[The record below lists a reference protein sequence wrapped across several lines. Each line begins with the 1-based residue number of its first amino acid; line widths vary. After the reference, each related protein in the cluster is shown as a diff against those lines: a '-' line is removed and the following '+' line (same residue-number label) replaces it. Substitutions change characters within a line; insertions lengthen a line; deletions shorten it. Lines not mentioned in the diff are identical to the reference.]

1 MKHTLAMFA
10 CLLTAAGFTSGIAR
24 AGVVID
30 EQVTTTQGST
40 PAVTHNRQLMVQG
53 HKEKMVSDRNVF
65 VIDLDKGTMM
75 LIDPNQKAYAE
86 MPFPPHGMSSN
97 PAQQLDLNFQKTGKS
112 SKVLDYGCQEYSGAG
127 KTAMAA
133 VSTSGCFSTSAPGA
147 AEFTEFTQAMGA
159 KLKNAKAMAGK
170 MPSGIPLTMDSTRTV
185 NAGFT
190 MPGLTPDQAVKLKE
204 MIAKQGPQTTKTV
217 VTKLE
222 TRDLPADTFS
232 APAGYERRGM
242 SGPGIPPAGGA
253 GPGANAGAPASGAKA
268 PE

>member
-1 MKHTLAMFA
+1 MKHTVAMIA
-10 CLLTAAGFTSGIAR
+10 CLLTLAGLSGIAR

-40 PAVTHNRQLMVQG
+40 PAVTHTRQLLVQG

-86 MPFPPHGMSSN
+86 MPFPPHGMSTN
-97 PAQQLDLNFQKTGKS
+97 PSQQLDLNFKKTGKS
-112 SKVLDYGCQEYSGAG
+112 SKVLDYGCEEYSGAG
-127 KTAMAA
+127 QTPMAS

-159 KLKNAKAMAGK
+159 KLKNSKAMAGK
-170 MPSGIPLTMDSTRTV
+170 MPNGIPLTMDSTRAM
-185 NAGFT
+185 NAGFSV
-190 MPGLTPDQAVKLKE
+190 PGMAPDQAAKLKE

-217 VTKLE
+217 VTKIA
-222 TRDLPADTFS
+222 TRDLPADTFT
-232 APAGYERRGM
+232 APAGYERRTVGV
-242 SGPGIPPAGGA
+242 SGPGAPPPGGA
-253 GPGANAGAPASGAKA
+253 GAPPPGAKV

>member
-1 MKHTLAMFA
+1 MKQIVAMFA
-10 CLLTAAGFTSGIAR
+10 CLLTAAGLSGIAR

-30 EQVTTTQGST
+30 EQVTTTQGAT
-40 PAVTHNRQLMVQG
+40 PAATHTRELMVQG

-86 MPFPPHGMSSN
+86 MPFPPHGMSSS

-112 SKVLDYGCQEYSGAG
+112 AKVLDYGCEEYSGAG

-133 VSTSGCFSTSAPGA
+133 VSTTGCFSTSAPGA
-147 AEFTEFTQAMGA
+147 AEFTGFTQAMGM
-159 KLKNAKAMAGK
+159 KLKSARAMAGK

-185 NAGFT
+185 NSGFS
-190 MPGLTPDQAVKLKE
+190 MPGLTPDQAAKLKE

-217 VTKLE
+217 VTKIA
-222 TRDLPADTFS
+222 TRDLPADTFT
-232 APAGYERRGM
+232 APAGYERRSVGG
-242 SGPGIPPAGGA
+242 GPGAPPPAGAGA
-253 GPGANAGAPASGAKA
+253 SAGAPPPGAKT

>member
-1 MKHTLAMFA
+1 MKRIIAMSA
-10 CLLTAAGFTSGIAR
+10 CLLTLAGFTSGIAR

-30 EQVTTTQGST
+30 EQVTTTQGSA
-40 PAVTHNRQLMVQG
+40 PAATHNRQLMVQG

-127 KTAMAA
+127 KTPMAA

-147 AEFTEFTQAMGA
+147 
-159 KLKNAKAMAGK
+159 
-170 MPSGIPLTMDSTRTV
+170 
-185 NAGFT
+185 
-190 MPGLTPDQAVKLKE
+190 
-204 MIAKQGPQTTKTV
+204 
-217 VTKLE
+217 
-222 TRDLPADTFS
+222 
-232 APAGYERRGM
+232 
-242 SGPGIPPAGGA
+242 
-253 GPGANAGAPASGAKA
+253 
-268 PE
+268 

>member
-1 MKHTLAMFA
+1 MMKQTFAICA
-10 CLLTAAGFTSGIAR
+10 CLLMAAGLNGVAR

-30 EQVTTTQGST
+30 EQVTTTQGSA
-40 PAVTHNRQLMVQG
+40 PAVTHNRQLLVQG

-86 MPFPPHGMSSN
+86 MPFPPHGMASN

-112 SKVLDYGCQEYSGAG
+112 SKVLDYGCEEYRGGG

-147 AEFTEFTQAMGA
+147 AEFTEFTKAMGV
-159 KLKNAKAMAGK
+159 KLKNANAMAGK

-185 NAGFT
+185 NSGFT
-190 MPGLTPDQAVKLKE
+190 MPGLTPDQAVKLKQ

-217 VTKLE
+217 VTKLA
-222 TRDLPADTFS
+222 TRDLSADTFT
-232 APAGYERRGM
+232 APAGYERRAMG
-242 SGPGIPPAGGA
+242 GPGASGA
-253 GPGANAGAPASGAKA
+253 GANAGAPPSATKA

>member
-1 MKHTLAMFA
+1 MKKTFA
-10 CLLTAAGFTSGIAR
+10 ILTCLLTAMGLSSIAR

-30 EQVTTTQGST
+30 EQVTTTQGSA

-53 HKEKMVSDRNVF
+53 HKEKMVSDRNMF

-97 PAQQLDLNFQKTGKS
+97 PAQQLDLNFQKTGKA
-112 SKVLDYGCQEYSGAG
+112 SKVLNYGCEEYSGAG

-159 KLKNAKAMAGK
+159 KLKNANAMAGK
-170 MPSGIPLTMDSTRTV
+170 MPNGIPLTMDSTRTV
-185 NAGFT
+185 NSGFT
-190 MPGLTPDQAVKLKE
+190 MPGLSPDQAARLKE

-217 VTKLE
+217 VTKVA
-222 TRDLPADTFS
+222 TRDLPAETFTV
-232 APAGYERRGM
+232 PAGYERRAIG
-242 SGPGIPPAGGA
+242 GPGAAGAGASAGPPPAG
-253 GPGANAGAPASGAKA
+253 AKS